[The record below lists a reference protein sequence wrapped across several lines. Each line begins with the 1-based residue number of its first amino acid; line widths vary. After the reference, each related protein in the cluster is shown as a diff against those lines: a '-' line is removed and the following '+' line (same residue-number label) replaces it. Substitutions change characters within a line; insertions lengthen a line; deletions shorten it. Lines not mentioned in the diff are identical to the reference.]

1 MFSKIMVPV
10 DLAHASRLDKAL
22 QAAADIAHRN
32 NQAGLVLV
40 GVTSA
45 LPGSLAHNPK
55 EYGEKLDAFASDV
68 AGRHGLTV
76 SGHTCVSHDPAV
88 DLDVTLLQAAKDIG
102 ADLIVMASHIPGISD
117 YLFHAHGGRIAA
129 QADISVLVV
138 RGS

>member
-22 QAAADIAHRN
+22 KAAADIAHCN
-32 NQAGLVLV
+32 NQASLVLT

-45 LPGSLAHNPK
+45 LPGPLAHNPQ
-55 EYGEKLDAFASDV
+55 EYSQKLDTFAKEV
-68 AGRHGLTV
+68 ADRHGLAV
-76 SGHTCVSHDPAV
+76 SGHACVSHDPTA
-88 DLDVTLLQAAKDIG
+88 DLDATLLQAAKDIG

-129 QADISVLVV
+129 QAEISVLVV